1 MKRPSQF
8 PNVPYATFID
18 GVGPSIAAPYLNPSQ
33 EGLADLIGMTFG
45 RSGTYVADEFTTLV
59 YHTSAREKFETWIA
73 VNANSNWRVPT
84 AVGQHGVLGVFAV
97 AAGAMQHLLQDAQ
110 YGIGTFDLTVSMRV
124 AIDARAELD
133 ILANL
138 GWFGGLRDVALPSD
152 ILFVAGNDS
161 ANWHTQIGAV
171 LTNTGVPIVD
181 GRFYDLQISR
191 ENGTA
196 YAYIDGALVVTQVYG
211 DNLTQTNRQLGI
223 TCPAATINKGYA
235 VDYHRLYLQR

>member
-45 RSGTYVADEFTTLV
+45 RSASYIADEFTTLV
-59 YHTSAREKFETWIA
+59 YHTAAREKFETWIA

-97 AAGAMQHLLQDAQ
+97 AAGAMQHLLLDAQ

-138 GWFGGLRDVALPSD
+138 GWFGGLRDTAPSD
-152 ILFVAGNDS
+152 VLFVAGNDS
-161 ANWHTQIGAV
+161 PNWQVKIGAV
-171 LTNTGVPIVD
+171 LSNTGVPIVD
-181 GRFYDLQISR
+181 GRFYDLQIAR

-196 YAYIDGALVVTQVYG
+196 YAYIDGALVVTQAFG
-211 DNLTQTNRQLGI
+211 DNLTQANRQLGI
-223 TCPAATINKGYA
+223 TSPAASANKGYA

>member
-1 MKRPSQF
+1 
-8 PNVPYATFID
+8 
-18 GVGPSIAAPYLNPSQ
+18 
-33 EGLADLIGMTFG
+33 
-45 RSGTYVADEFTTLV
+45 
-59 YHTSAREKFETWIA
+59 
-73 VNANSNWRVPT
+73 VPT

-138 GWFGGLRDVALPSD
+138 GWFGGLRDTAPSD
-152 ILFVAGNDS
+152 VLFVAGNDS
-161 ANWHTQIGAV
+161 PNWQVKIGAV
-171 LTNTGVPIVD
+171 LSNTGVPIVD

-223 TCPAATINKGYA
+223 TSPAASANKGYA

>member
-18 GVGPSIAAPYLNPSQ
+18 SVGPSIDAPYLNPSQ

-45 RSGTYVADEFTTLV
+45 RSASCVADEFTTLV
-59 YHTSAREKFETWIA
+59 YHTAAREKFETWIA
-73 VNANSNWRVPT
+73 VNANSNRRVPT

-110 YGIGTFDLTVSMRV
+110 YWVGTFDLTVSMRV

-138 GWFGGLRDVALPSD
+138 GWFGGLRDTAPSD
-152 ILFVAGNDS
+152 VLFVAGNDS

-171 LTNTGVPIVD
+171 LTDTGVPIVD
-181 GRFYDLQISR
+181 GRFYDLQIAR

-211 DNLTQTNRQLGI
+211 DNLTQTNRQMGI

-235 VDYHRLYLQR
+235 VDYHRLYIQR